1 MIIKPNICDVHLLQQ
16 LRHKRVM
23 HLSKKNKVINPL
35 CNGVEAFLQVRL
47 NCVGIS
53 CLRQDL
59 QQLVIRQKVKPI
71 VRRSVKY
78 KRRSMVENDI
88 NND

>member
-1 MIIKPNICDVHLLQQ
+1 MIIKLNICDVHLLQQ

-35 CNGVEAFLQVRL
+35 CNGVEAFLQMWL

-71 VRRSVKY
+71 VRRNVKCKWQSV
-78 KRRSMVENDI
+78 VEND
-88 NND
+88 NNNN